1 MQSKEA
7 QAEYIQLLKRFSL
20 DVTSSKKPSWTKL
33 NKVQRWFRPSCVP
46 LEFGALA
53 SVTLDLKLC

>member
-7 QAEYIQLLKRFSL
+7 QAECIQLPKRLSL

-33 NKVQRWFRPSCVP
+33 NKVQGWFRPSCVP
-46 LEFGALA
+46 LEVGALA